1 MEQPQHP
8 LDGALDQLTREEL
21 IAIILEQRQII
32 TALQKRIAELED
44 HLGLGGGSSAPAPS
58 IKSSRKPKG
67 DKKKRKPRHLQFAR
81 KRETPTRVVEHK
93 PEDCPDCGRK
103 LTGGSPGRSRQIID
117 FVPAP
122 VEVTEHV
129 LYDCWCGVCQKKVR
143 AQVDFSGYVCGK
155 RRFGHNLVSWIAYL
169 HIEARV
175 TLRTIQ
181 RILKQLYAVH
191 ISLGEMRDLL
201 ALLAKKGEGA
211 LEQIKQ
217 EVRTSECLH
226 ADETGWRENGEYRC
240 LWSLSTQTARWF
252 HIDAHRSYE
261 VAYNLIGEAFSGTLV
276 SDYYAVYNKFPC
288 RHQRCWPHFH
298 RDLEKLRLHPL
309 LDETG
314 RKWIDAVIDVWRQD
328 RRYRAF
334 CLSDP
339 PFGASV
345 FDRRRKRR
353 ELDKELTALVEPYWE
368 ADSALT
374 PQATLARR
382 AGIFLN
388 ELFTFVEY
396 PQVPDDNN
404 AAERAI
410 RPAVIIRK
418 VCGGTHSEHGS
429 QVKAAL
435 MSLFGTWNV
444 RREDPIQKCRQ
455 LLAQTP

>member
-1 MEQPQHP
+1 MERPQQPIDAG
-8 LDGALDQLTREEL
+8 LDGLTREEL
-21 IAIILEQRQII
+21 IALVLEDRRIIA
-32 TALQKRIAELED
+32 ALQKRIAELED
-44 HLGLGGGSSAPAPS
+44 HLGLGGGSSAPPPS

-67 DKKKRKPRHLQFAR
+67 EKKKRKPRHLQFAR
-81 KRETPTRVVEHK
+81 KRETPTRTVEHK
-93 PEDCPDCGRK
+93 PEACPDCGRG
-103 LTGGSPGRSRQIID
+103 LSGGSPGRSRQIID
-117 FVPAP
+117 FVPTP

-143 AQVDFSGYVCGK
+143 AQVDFSPYVSDK
-155 RRFGHNLVSWIAYL
+155 RRFGHNLVSWIGYL
-169 HIEARV
+169 NIQARV
-175 TLRTIQ
+175 PLRTIQ
-181 RILKQLYAVH
+181 RILKQLYSVH
-191 ISLGEMRDLL
+191 ISLGEMTDLL
-201 ALLAKKGEGA
+201 ALIAKKGEGT
-211 LEQIKQ
+211 LEQIKE
-217 EVRTSECLH
+217 EVRSSECLH
-226 ADETGWRENGEYRC
+226 ADETGWRENGQYRC

-261 VAYNLIGEAFSGTLV
+261 VALNLIGENFAGTLV
-276 SDYYAVYNKFPC
+276 TDYYAVYNKFPC

-314 RKWIDAVIDVWRQD
+314 HKWIDAVIDVWREG

-334 CLSDP
+334 CLGKP

-353 ELDKELTALVEPYWE
+353 ELEHRLTALVEPYWE

-396 PQVPDDNN
+396 PHVPDDNN

-410 RPAVIIRK
+410 RPTVILRK
-418 VCGGTHSEHGS
+418 VCGGTRSERGS

-435 MSLFGTWNV
+435 VSLFGTWNV
-444 RREDPIQKCRQ
+444 RGDDPIQQCRI
-455 LLAQTP
+455 LLADST